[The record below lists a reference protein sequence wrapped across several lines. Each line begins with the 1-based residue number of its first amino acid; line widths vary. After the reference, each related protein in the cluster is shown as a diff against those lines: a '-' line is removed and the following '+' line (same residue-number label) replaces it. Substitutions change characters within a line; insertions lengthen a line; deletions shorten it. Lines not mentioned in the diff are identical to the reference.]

1 MSVFFYINNKN
12 DLPVMTVGECLN
24 ISSKEISQFSFDENH
39 EDFNADN
46 FYHSLIS
53 EYESLVLAEYGVS
66 ARGFELGFNKETN
79 NYEIKVLT
87 PSTRNDW
94 LLALSY
100 ISDLA
105 KHLGQ
110 DSIFNDI
117 DNVLYN
123 SDTIYNFDYERDI
136 LFGIQS
142 IEKPNA
148 LHNESFL
155 FCLIRPVVINDK
167 IYDDIF
173 SDNNPI
179 DKFSEFITN
188 IQYLNAYSA
197 IQTIC
202 QDNKTK
208 KIIGLYVLAQ
218 DTNTILP
225 FEPFLDFKYRDML
238 KDDDI
243 SCWNIRPIVFN
254 GKNPEDGYEFVGE
267 ISYQD
272 FIQKLPKEKYQWID
286 AKYILVE
293 GLSKQEILDLI

>member
-12 DLPVMTVGECLN
+12 DLPVMTVGECLD

-39 EDFNADN
+39 EDFNADD

-53 EYESLVLAEYGVS
+53 GYESLVLAEYGES

-79 NYEIKVLT
+79 NYEVRVLT

-110 DSIFNDI
+110 DSITNDNNDI
-117 DNVLYN
+117 VYN
-123 SDTIYNFDYERDI
+123 ADTIYDFDYERDI
-136 LFGIQS
+136 LFGVQAIQQ
-142 IEKPNA
+142 NDA
-148 LHNESFL
+148 LNNESFL
-155 FCLIRPVVINDK
+155 FCIIRPVVINDK

-173 SDNNPI
+173 SDHNPI
-179 DKFSEFITN
+179 DKFSEFVTN
-188 IQYLNAYSA
+188 IQYLDAYSPT
-197 IQTIC
+197 QTIYK
-202 QDNKTK
+202 DRETEN
-208 KIIGLYVLAQ
+208 IMGFYVLIQ
-218 DTNTILP
+218 NTNIILP
-225 FEPFLDFKYRDML
+225 FEPFLDFEYRDGL

-243 SCWNIRPIVFN
+243 SCWNIRLFVF
-254 GKNPEDGYEFVGE
+254 EDENSDDDFEFVSE

-293 GLSKQEILDLI
+293 SLSKQEILNLI